1 MIPEETHPALFAA
14 CRTAVE
20 RRLVI
25 GLASQTGW
33 SMAHM
38 ACLYARLGETDRAL
52 DTIGR
57 AIGGG
62 YENFRWMQH
71 DPDLDSLRGDPRFQQ
86 LVQGR

>member
-1 MIPEETHPALFAA
+1 AAALELSPGDPMMLYN
-14 CRTAVE
+14 C
-20 RRLVI
+20 
-25 GLASQTGW
+25 
-33 SMAHM
+33 